1 MVNIRQLRE
10 VRGLKQNELATTIG
24 VSQQLLSMIE
34 RGNRR
39 VTIDVARKLAPIL
52 GVNWYELIDGEEE
65 SA

>member
-10 VRGLKQNELATTIG
+10 ARGMKQNELATTIG

-34 RGNRR
+34 CGNRR
-39 VTIDVARKLAPIL
+39 ITIDVARKLAPVL
-52 GVNWYELIDGEEE
+52 GVNWYDFYDGKEE